1 MTQSAPIIVKR
12 AFPWTDTS
20 GNRSV
25 TFRLMNAGDKNAILD
40 LARRQSD
47 RDRAFLRTDVTD
59 PAAIDEWIANIHHG
73 RTVTVLAEVDHRVVG
88 YASLHHDEMLW
99 TSHMGEIRVL
109 VDRELRGER
118 IAKRLVAEMFHIARE
133 MKLDRVFC
141 QIPGDQA
148 RVRNLFEELGFQS
161 EAILHRWLMNAAG
174 ETHDLLIMTHSMD
187 DFGGR

>member
-1 MTQSAPIIVKR
+1 MAQHAPIIVKR

-25 TFRLMNAGDKNAILD
+25 TFRLMNAEDKTAILD
-40 LARRQSD
+40 LARRQSE
-47 RDRAFLRTDVTD
+47 RDRAFLRTDVTS
-59 PAAIDEWIANIHHG
+59 PAAIDEWIANIHRG
-73 RTVTVLAEVDHRVVG
+73 RTVTVLAVVDHRVVG
-88 YASLHHDEMLW
+88 YGSLHHDEMLW

-109 VDRELRGER
+109 VDREMRGER
-118 IAKRLVAEMFHIARE
+118 IAKRLIAELFHIARE

-161 EAILHRWLMNAAG
+161 EAILGHWLMNAAG